1 MLEKTR
7 RRPACGVVALVL
19 VSVRFVG
26 GCLRFLACR
35 LRLLR
40 VLLRL
45 FNVGCWLPEPPVL
58 GLRHLL
64 VQRTGFGVD
73 CRRFLLVLF
82 RGLGLCPGRLL
93 AGGLSTRVGRAFL
106 RRSDLGRRPGIR
118 GCAVRRCPWPTV
130 GVPRAT
136 VLWTGMRRM
145 CVRWGWPVTPRGRVW
160 LWMGRSRW

>member
-1 MLEKTR
+1 M
-7 RRPACGVVALVL
+7 VL

-26 GCLRFLACR
+26 GCLRFLTCR

-64 VQRTGFGVD
+64 VLRTGFGVD
-73 CRRFLLVLF
+73 YRRFLLVLF
-82 RGLGLCPGRLL
+82 RGLDLCPGRLL
-93 AGGLSTRVGRAFL
+93 TGGLSTRVGRAFL
-106 RRSDLGRRPGIR
+106 RKSDLERRPGIR

-136 VLWTGMRRM
+136 VLWTGMSRM

>member
-26 GCLRFLACR
+26 GCLVFLTCR

-82 RGLGLCPGRLL
+82 RGLDLCRESGERYPGGWRSYGFRIWGEGRGSAAARSGDAPGR
-93 AGGLSTRVGRAFL
+93 R
-106 RRSDLGRRPGIR
+106 
-118 GCAVRRCPWPTV
+118 
-130 GVPRAT
+130 
-136 VLWTGMRRM
+136 
-145 CVRWGWPVTPRGRVW
+145 
-160 LWMGRSRW
+160 

>member
-1 MLEKTR
+1 MLGKTR
-7 RRPACGVVALVL
+7 RRPACGVLALVL

-64 VQRTGFGVD
+64 VLRTGFGVD
-73 CRRFLLVLF
+73 YRRFLLVLF

-93 AGGLSTRVGRAFL
+93 AGGLSTRVGRAVS
-106 RRSDLGRRPGIR
+106 RGWRSYVGRIWGKGRGSAATLSGDAPGRR
-118 GCAVRRCPWPTV
+118 
-130 GVPRAT
+130 
-136 VLWTGMRRM
+136 
-145 CVRWGWPVTPRGRVW
+145 
-160 LWMGRSRW
+160 